1 MIAKLCSHAGS
12 REAAIEA
19 MGAALDEFR
28 IEGISHNIDFLAS
41 VMHHPRFREGRLST
55 GFIAE
60 EFPDGFH
67 GRPLN
72 RDRARR
78 FAAAAVAARMLHGQR
93 ARAISGTLDGPV
105 PRLDAFRV
113 SLGDTELPVSDARMQ
128 EGIFRAIIDAEPY
141 EAHVDW
147 NPGCPIMRL
156 GEGSARH
163 ALQMFRVR
171 GGYRVSQGGSTA
183 ATVVYELRAAELA
196 SLMPRKGLADTSKFL
211 LCPMPGLVVSVNVSE
226 GQDVKLGETLAVIEA
241 MKMENV
247 LTAERE
253 GKIKKISTAKGSSLA
268 LDDVILEFA

>member
-1 MIAKLCSHAGS
+1 
-12 REAAIEA
+12 
-19 MGAALDEFR
+19 
-28 IEGISHNIDFLAS
+28 
-41 VMHHPRFREGRLST
+41 V
-55 GFIAE
+55 
-60 EFPDGFH
+60 
-67 GRPLN
+67 PL
-72 RDRARR
+72 
-78 FAAAAVAARMLHGQR
+78 LG
-93 ARAISGTLDGPV
+93 
-105 PRLDAFRV
+105 AFRV
-113 SLGDTELPVSDARMQ
+113 SLGDRELGVSDAGMQ

-147 NPGCPIMRL
+147 HPGCPIMRL
-156 GEGSARH
+156 AELGAHH

-171 GGYRVSQGGSTA
+171 GGYRVSQGGSSV
-183 ATVVYELRAAELA
+183 ATVVYGPQAAELA

-253 GKIKKISTAKGSSLA
+253 GKIRKISARKGSSLG